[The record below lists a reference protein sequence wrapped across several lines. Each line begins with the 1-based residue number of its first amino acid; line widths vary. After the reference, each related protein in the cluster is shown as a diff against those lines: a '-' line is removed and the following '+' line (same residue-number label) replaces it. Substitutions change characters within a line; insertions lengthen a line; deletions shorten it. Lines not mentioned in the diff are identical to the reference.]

1 MPPFPAKVPASTQ
14 TKENEMKNFKT
25 YAIAAILAGAFALP
39 LASANAAGNSGS
51 TTSGTSASAGTGAIT
66 SQTFKSLDADRS
78 GTLSKSEFEKYS
90 GTANFDKADAN
101 GDGNLTL
108 SEAQTV
114 SSSSGTSGTSGNG
127 YAK

>member
-1 MPPFPAKVPASTQ
+1 MPPFLAKVPASTR
-14 TKENEMKNFKT
+14 TKENEMKNLKT
-25 YAIAAILAGAFALP
+25 YAVAAILAGAFALP
-39 LASANAAGNSGS
+39 LASANAAGNSG
-51 TTSGTSASAGTGAIT
+51 TTSGASASAGTGAIT

-90 GTANFDKADAN
+90 GTTANFDKADAN

-114 SSSSGTSGTSGNG
+114 SSSGTSSGMSGSGNTQ
-127 YAK
+127 